1 MKLAFGPDDYNPFQ
15 LRQKD
20 QKDVRQEYTR
30 LRRIAIKRLRRIEAA
45 GLSSPSLANYIDKT
59 YKPVSQIKS
68 NAGVRAALSA
78 VHKWLQSESSS
89 VKGQRQIL
97 KRALSNFDF
106 YGIKWVTPS
115 NIYMVRQF
123 LDSAKA
129 GAYGENIGSPEA
141 LDYLV
146 TLKTE
151 AETIDELEKG
161 YEKWLLRDTKYGN
174 KK

>member
-1 MKLAFGPDDYNPFQ
+1 MKLAFGTDEYNPFQ

-45 GLSSPSLANYIDKT
+45 GLSSPSLVNYIDKT

-68 NAGVRAALSA
+68 DAGVRAALSA

-106 YGIKWVTPS
+106 YGIKWVSPS

-129 GAYGENIGSPEA
+129 GAYGEHIGSPEA

-146 TLKTE
+146 TLKSE

>member
-1 MKLAFGPDDYNPFQ
+1 MKLTFGPDEYNPFQ

-20 QKDVRQEYTR
+20 QTDVRQEYTR

-68 NAGVRAALSA
+68 DAGVRAALSA
-78 VHKWLQSESSS
+78 VYKWLQSESSN

-97 KRALSNFDF
+97 KRALSNFNF

-151 AETIDELEKG
+151 AETIDDLEKG

>member
-1 MKLAFGPDDYNPFQ
+1 MKLAFGPDEYNPYY

-20 QKDVRQEYTR
+20 QADVRQEYTR

-68 NAGVRAALSA
+68 DAGVRAALSA
-78 VHKWLQSESSS
+78 VYKWLQSESSN

-97 KRALSNFDF
+97 KRALSNFNF

-151 AETIDELEKG
+151 AETIDDLEKG
-161 YEKWLLRDTKYGN
+161 YGKWLLRDTKYGN

>member
-1 MKLAFGPDDYNPFQ
+1 MKLAFGPDEYNPFQ

-45 GLSSPSLANYIDKT
+45 GLSSPSLVNYIDKT

-68 NAGVRAALSA
+68 DAGVRAALSA

-97 KRALSNFDF
+97 KRALANFDF
-106 YGIKWVTPS
+106 YGIRWVSRT
-115 NIYMVRQF
+115 NIYLVRQF

-141 LDYLV
+141 LDYLI

-151 AETIDELEKG
+151 PEAIEELEKG
-161 YEKWLLRDTKYGN
+161 FQKWLLRETKYGN

>member
-1 MKLAFGPDDYNPFQ
+1 MKLTFGPDEYNPFQ

-20 QKDVRQEYTR
+20 QTDVRQEYTR

-68 NAGVRAALSA
+68 DAGVRAALSA
-78 VHKWLQSESSS
+78 VYKWLQSESSN

-97 KRALSNFDF
+97 KRALSNFNF

-115 NIYMVRQF
+115 NIYIVRQF

-151 AETIDELEKG
+151 AETIDDLEKG

>member
-1 MKLAFGPDDYNPFQ
+1 MKLAFGQDEYNPYQ
-15 LRQKD
+15 LRQKE

-45 GLSSPSLANYIDKT
+45 GLSSPSLVNYIDKT

-68 NAGVRAALSA
+68 DAGVRAALSA
-78 VHKWLQSESSS
+78 VYRWLQSESSS

-97 KRALSNFDF
+97 KRALLNFDF

-151 AETIDELEKG
+151 AETVDELEKG

>member
-1 MKLAFGPDDYNPFQ
+1 MKLAFGTDEYNPFQ

-45 GLSSPSLANYIDKT
+45 GLSSPSLVNYIDKT

-68 NAGVRAALSA
+68 DAGVRAALSA

-106 YGIKWVTPS
+106 YGIKWVSPS

-129 GAYGENIGSPEA
+129 GAYGEHIGSPEA

-146 TLKTE
+146 TLKSE

-161 YEKWLLRDTKYGN
+161 YEKWLLRETKYGN